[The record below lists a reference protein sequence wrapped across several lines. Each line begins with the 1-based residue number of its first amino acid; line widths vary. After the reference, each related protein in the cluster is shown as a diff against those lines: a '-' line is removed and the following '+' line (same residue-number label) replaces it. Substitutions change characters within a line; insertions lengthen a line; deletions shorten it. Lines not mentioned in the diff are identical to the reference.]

1 MTRRR
6 IIELAGRTLTRDE
19 ILRFEVVRGVLL
31 GELTLEHGA
40 RTLAMPVTEL
50 ARLVTGARAAVIRTL
65 GAAALEEARQPYE
78 LAV

>member
-6 IIELAGRTLTRDE
+6 TIDFAGRTLTRDE

-31 GELTLEHGA
+31 GELTLEEGS
-40 RTLAMPVTEL
+40 RTLAMPMTEL

-65 GAAALEEARQPYE
+65 GAAVLEEARQTYQ